1 MTDGKSTQQ
10 LPDDSQKIIT
20 VTLNPTLDRV
30 IEVEGLVPGD
40 HQVVRTVAQS
50 PGGKGVN
57 VSRTLE
63 AFGLTST
70 AMGFLGG
77 DNRGE
82 FASLFGAGL
91 VADAFLTLPGR
102 TRENITLV
110 DTKTG
115 KDTHLRDTGLGVSL
129 ADLRELTEQLIAMI
143 EPDDVVV
150 FSGSL
155 PPGLEPADLAELLR
169 ASADAGA
176 KVAVDSSGPA
186 LEAVGK
192 QKKLWL
198 IKPNSLELSQLLG
211 KDLPT
216 LDDQLKAARG
226 LAQKV
231 EFILLSCGPDGAY
244 LITRDEI
251 SHASVALG
259 RDVVNTVGCGDVLLG
274 GFLAAMLND
283 QPPGQALA
291 IAVAAA
297 TACAAHQTAA
307 KFDLDLFE
315 ELCEQVVI
323 TEL

>member
-1 MTDGKSTQQ
+1 ME
-10 LPDDSQKIIT
+10 DSQKIIT
-20 VTLNPTLDRV
+20 VTLNPTIDRV
-30 IEVEGLVPGD
+30 IEVAGLVIGD
-40 HQVVRTVAQS
+40 HQQVRTVVQS

-63 AFGLTST
+63 TFGLEST
-70 AMGFLGG
+70 AMGFLGAE
-77 DNRGE
+77 NRRQ
-82 FASLFGAGL
+82 FDPLFESGL
-91 VADAFLTLPGR
+91 VEDAFLTLPGR

-110 DTKTG
+110 DTTTG
-115 KDTHLRDTGLGVSL
+115 QDTHLRDEGLSVSI
-129 ADLRELTEQLIAMI
+129 ADLRELTEQLIATI
-143 EPDDVVV
+143 EPGDIVI

-155 PPGLEPADLAELLR
+155 PPGVEPGNFAELLK
-169 ASADAGA
+169 ASVDAGA
-176 KVAVDSSGPA
+176 KVGVDSSGPA
-186 LEAVGK
+186 LGVVGK

-211 KDLPT
+211 RDLPT

-231 EFILLSCGPDGAY
+231 EMILLSSGQDGAY

-251 SHASVALG
+251 CHASVQLG
-259 RDVVNTVGCGDVLLG
+259 RAVVNTVGCGDVLLG

-291 IAVAAA
+291 LAASAA

-307 KFDLDLFE
+307 TFDLDLFE
-315 ELCEQVVI
+315 ELCNEVEV
-323 TEL
+323 TES